1 MIVDA
6 EGRIIYVNKKIAEM
20 LERPQ
25 EEIIDKYVR
34 DFTNE
39 EGKISFEISMR
50 KRRQGIDESHEFR
63 FISKDSSSLWTLVNS
78 KSLFDKNDKFIG
90 SMSMLSD
97 ITRRKEVE
105 AKLKETLE
113 SLEEMVKERT
123 T

>member
-1 MIVDA
+1 
-6 EGRIIYVNKKIAEM
+6 M